1 MHARVTDLTLGEIL
15 CETDIPAEQFISGEY
30 VGLLFENSQTGVKDH
45 EYEIDLTF
53 SRELWNSGLEVMTS
67 HRNLCVNAYLYFNI
81 FLKKFFFFMFL
92 GVEGLI
98 CLFWYLAF
106 VRKVRVETLFL
117 VTVLG
122 LGLFYNVLIT
132 PQMVPD
138 EAKHIDMA
146 YRYSNE
152 LLGYESLGDTT
163 CLMRAD
169 DAAMAFT
176 SSPSFKNYRNIYY
189 GLFSRVQDDRMV
201 EADINSN
208 IEGSILFY
216 APAVLGMTLARLL
229 HLGTV
234 PMLLL
239 ARYLNLAVFALLT
252 WLGMRR
258 LPFGKTTLF
267 LISVL
272 PVNLQQCTSFSH
284 DAMVHGILFLYGS
297 LCLEAIYVKEKLT
310 GQKMLLL
317 AVLGVAAVYCKSGSY
332 LPMVLLTLLI
342 PAAAYGSRQMKLFGT
357 CSLFGTVLLT
367 FLMKNAAVVRGIT
380 GTTEATSVVTSVAGS
395 GSGDAVY
402 ATLHDCQYNSRQR
415 RILHGIPDRLQAWM
429 GGDRDFGDAGS
440 ALFVPAVFI
449 HLNYTGKGGVDKQCA
464 ERNHDHFLPW
474 MCRIYCARHA
484 AFLDTC
490 RACIRGRCAGT
501 LFPSVSADFTD
512 CMQK

>member
-1 MHARVTDLTLGEIL
+1 M
-15 CETDIPAEQFISGEY
+15 
-30 VGLLFENSQTGVKDH
+30 GLLFENSQTGVKDH

-169 DAAMAFT
+169 DAAMEFT

-284 DAMVHGILFLYGS
+284 DAMVHGILFLYWFS
-297 LCLEAIYVKEKLT
+297 LPGGNLCE
-310 GQKMLLL
+310 
-317 AVLGVAAVYCKSGSY
+317 
-332 LPMVLLTLLI
+332 
-342 PAAAYGSRQMKLFGT
+342 
-357 CSLFGTVLLT
+357 
-367 FLMKNAAVVRGIT
+367 
-380 GTTEATSVVTSVAGS
+380 
-395 GSGDAVY
+395 
-402 ATLHDCQYNSRQR
+402 R
-415 RILHGIPDRLQAWM
+415 R
-429 GGDRDFGDAGS
+429 
-440 ALFVPAVFI
+440 
-449 HLNYTGKGGVDKQCA
+449 N
-464 ERNHDHFLPW
+464 
-474 MCRIYCARHA
+474 
-484 AFLDTC
+484 
-490 RACIRGRCAGT
+490 
-501 LFPSVSADFTD
+501 
-512 CMQK
+512 